1 MISIITGDII
11 NSQSAKLP
19 RAYLEQIRK
28 TLTRFGQEGKTWE
41 IFRGDSFQLEVVQA
55 EDAFWISV
63 YIKAALKTS
72 KNLDARMAMGIGE
85 KTYAAKNISEANGSA
100 FVRSGAVFETLKRE
114 KSNLL
119 LNTGNLIFDKEINVY
134 IQLALIAMDHWTP
147 NSAEIIK
154 LAIENPT
161 YNQRELGKLIGIKQN
176 TVSERQKRASWDELY
191 AFDAVFRTKIKSL

>member
-19 RAYLEQIRK
+19 KAFLAQIRK
-28 TLTRFGQEGKTWE
+28 SLGRFGEEGKTWE
-41 IFRGDSFQLEVVQA
+41 IFRGDSFQLEISTV
-55 EDAFWISV
+55 EDVFWTAV

-72 KNLDARMAMGIGE
+72 KNLDARMAIGIGE
-85 KTYAAKNISEANGSA
+85 KTYESDNISEANGSA
-100 FVRSGAVFETLKRE
+100 FVRSGIAFEILKPE

-119 LNTGNLIFDKEINVY
+119 LNTGKPDFDREMNVY
-134 IQLALIAMDHWTP
+134 LQLTLIAMDRWTS

-161 YNQRELGKLIGIKQN
+161 LNQRELGKLIGIKQN
-176 TVSERQKRASWDELY
+176 TVSERQKRASWDELKN
-191 AFDAVFRTKIKSL
+191 FDRVFRKKIRQL